1 MLGNNEAKYRTSNNQ
16 MHKQWS
22 QHGQKYQWFQ
32 MQNRGWVL
40 MSITAKG
47 HGSVTV
53 WTREW
58 QLQCCDLG
66 DGREVKP
73 WKVSTVLLVL
83 VFSGGQHQSD
93 GVPKQCTH
101 PPLWGHFASRGHR
114 WYRSSHCPPSYRL
127 PAAEEWGNLEIG
139 LQLLADTTS
148 GSWCLGPG
156 AAPTSQSSLKC

>member
-1 MLGNNEAKYRTSNNQ
+1 MRPKIEQAIIRCISNDRSMDKNINGSKCRTEGGFWCLLQ
-16 MHKQWS
+16 QKDMAVCDCLDKRMAVAVLWS
-22 QHGQKYQWFQ
+22 RRWERSK
-32 MQNRGWVL
+32 
-40 MSITAKG
+40 A
-47 HGSVTV
+47 
-53 WTREW
+53 
-58 QLQCCDLG
+58 
-66 DGREVKP
+66 VK
-73 WKVSTVLLVL
+73 SLYCSAGAYFL
-83 VFSGGQHQSD
+83 GGQHRSD